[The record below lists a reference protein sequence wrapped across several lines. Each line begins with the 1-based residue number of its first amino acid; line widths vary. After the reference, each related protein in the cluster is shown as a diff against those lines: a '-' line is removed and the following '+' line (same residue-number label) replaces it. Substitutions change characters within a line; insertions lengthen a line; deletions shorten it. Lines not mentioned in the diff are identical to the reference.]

1 MQHISRFLFFI
12 FFYFFL
18 EERPTTCSTLVMMMW
33 HMMMWHMMM
42 WHMRRRERRRRET
55 NAMQH
60 ISRFWFI
67 YIECF
72 CPLFFPGQRKQG
84 EEEDNQGQENHC
96 GWQKEKVRTGSSL
109 CSPPHLGGGGGGRF
123 LWLVPESCFPQ
134 TARLCDLLTRN
145 SSWEKEKVTTGSAL
159 CSPHSRQAWVMRRQF
174 KSGHTG
180 SLYLQYSS
188 RRQRRRRCSH
198 ALPTPRSPLS
208 ALSLS
213 LSLRQTRWLAVNISG
228 FTALIEW

>member
-1 MQHISRFLFFI
+1 M
-12 FFYFFL
+12 FFL
-18 EERPTTCSTLVMMMW
+18 
-33 HMMMWHMMM
+33 
-42 WHMRRRERRRRET
+42 RRRRET

-159 CSPHSRQAWVMRRQF
+159 CSPHMLL
-174 KSGHTG
+174 GHIRDMLLG
-180 SLYLQYSS
+180 HIRDMLLGHI
-188 RRQRRRRCSH
+188 RVR
-198 ALPTPRSPLS
+198 ALRP
-208 ALSLS
+208 SLS
-213 LSLRQTRWLAVNISG
+213 SGLSDAPSV
-228 FTALIEW
+228 